1 MAYRNSVLSLQ
12 AGECD
17 SQTDICPTC
26 DLLCT
31 INKLFYGPEERDQ
44 TVLDKV
50 KQWKEEEE
58 MEDMGDRKDLNTRE
72 DENVDKDMENN
83 TNEEKGNKQ

>member
-1 MAYRNSVLSLQ
+1 MPYRNSVLSLQ

-17 SQTDICPTC
+17 PQTDICPTC

-44 TVLDKV
+44 TVLDEV
-50 KQWKEEEE
+50 KQGNEEEE
-58 MEDMGDRKDLNTRE
+58 MEERKDLDSME
-72 DENVDKDMENN
+72 DENVEKDMENN
-83 TNEEKGNKQ
+83 TNKEKGNMQ